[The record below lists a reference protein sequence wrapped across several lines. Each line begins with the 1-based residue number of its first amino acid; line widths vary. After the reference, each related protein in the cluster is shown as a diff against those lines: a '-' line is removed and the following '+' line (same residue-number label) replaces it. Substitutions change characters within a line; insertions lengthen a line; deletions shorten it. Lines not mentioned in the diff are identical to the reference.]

1 MGSHYS
7 CLITE
12 PILWAGPGM
21 KHQTTSWGGFST
33 SWAQAHW
40 PAWVIPNHPL
50 WVFFPT
56 KPPPKKNPTKNHVPL
71 VFGQFSP
78 NFPKFFYVINWSL
91 DKNVGEVKKKI
102 QQKWAPGC
110 PKSLARVLF
119 ASLEISW
126 KISSSQLCLPWRESL
141 EEIHLG
147 AQAMNF
153 QLPFFLVKVKETSE
167 TSNT

>member
-1 MGSHYS
+1 MGSQYS

-50 WVFFPT
+50 WFFFPYKT
-56 KPPPKKNPTKNHVPL
+56 PKKKNPTKNHVPL
-71 VFGQFSP
+71 VFGQFSL

-91 DKNVGEVKKKI
+91 DKKCWRSQKNPTKMSSRMPQKPRTGALRFFGHFVDFVVTVVPSMTGKAWKKSI
-102 QQKWAPGC
+102 LG
-110 PKSLARVLF
+110 PK
-119 ASLEISW
+119 
-126 KISSSQLCLPWRESL
+126 PW
-141 EEIHLG
+141 
-147 AQAMNF
+147 
-153 QLPFFLVKVKETSE
+153 
-167 TSNT
+167 TSNFHFFW

>member
-1 MGSHYS
+1 MYIYIYMRTMGSQYS

-56 KPPPKKNPTKNHVPL
+56 KPPQKKIPL
-71 VFGQFSP
+71 KIMSLWFLASWF
-78 NFPKFFYVINWSL
+78 NFPRCLCYSWSF
-91 DKNVGEVKKKI
+91 DKNVGEVKKNPTKMSSRMP
-102 QQKWAPGC
+102 QKPRTGALRFFGDFVDFVVTVVPSMTGKPGTSILG
-110 PKSLARVLF
+110 PK
-119 ASLEISW
+119 
-126 KISSSQLCLPWRESL
+126 PW
-141 EEIHLG
+141 
-147 AQAMNF
+147 
-153 QLPFFLVKVKETSE
+153 
-167 TSNT
+167 TSNFHFFW

>member
-1 MGSHYS
+1 MFIIYSCIMYIYIYVRTMGSQYS

-50 WVFFPT
+50 WFFFPYKT
-56 KPPPKKNPTKNHVPL
+56 PQKKNPTKNHVPL
-71 VFGQFSP
+71 VFGQFSL

-91 DKNVGEVKKKI
+91 DKKCWRSQKKSNKNELPD
-102 QQKWAPGC
+102 APKASHGC
-110 PKSLARVLF
+110 SSLLRTFRRFRRHSCAF
-119 ASLEISW
+119 
-126 KISSSQLCLPWRESL
+126 
-141 EEIHLG
+141 HDG
-147 AQAMNF
+147 
-153 QLPFFLVKVKETSE
+153 
-167 TSNT
+167 